1 LLFASAQLPLPS
13 TVEDVVLI
21 VAGLIEGIVH
31 KDDLDYLQSCMT
43 DTESL
48 VVDSLGIYTNLKEGG
63 LTGIGE
69 AIISVGQF
77 IVDLP
82 PHHFKLH

>member
-1 LLFASAQLPLPS
+1 MQKSLIAIALIALCFSSAAA
-13 TVEDVVLI
+13 TFDGEDVVLI

-63 LTGIGE
+63 
-69 AIISVGQF
+69 
-77 IVDLP
+77 
-82 PHHFKLH
+82 